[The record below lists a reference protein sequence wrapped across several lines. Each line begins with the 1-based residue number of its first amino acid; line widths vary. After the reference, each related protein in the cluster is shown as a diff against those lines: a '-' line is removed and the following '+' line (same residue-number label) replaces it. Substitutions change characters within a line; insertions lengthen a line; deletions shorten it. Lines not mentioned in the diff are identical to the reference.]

1 MAKIYTFKEHDVTV
15 SGEKHH
21 LLELCEMLRRADVEG
36 TWGDLIYKI
45 EYEFD
50 VDGIRSEDEEN
61 EPEPMPVRRETPYER
76 TRAAVYATGN
86 RWAIENFHATHG

>member
-50 VDGIRSEDEEN
+50 VDGIRSYDDEN
-61 EPEPMPVRRETPYER
+61 EPEPEPKPVKQTPQER

-86 RWAIENFHATHG
+86 RWAIENFNDTH

>member
-1 MAKIYTFKEHDVTV
+1 MAVELYTVRENDVTV

-21 LLELCEMLRRADVEG
+21 LLELAEYLRYASAEG

-50 VDGIRSEDEEN
+50 VDGIRSYSEE
-61 EPEPMPVRRETPYER
+61 
-76 TRAAVYATGN
+76 
-86 RWAIENFHATHG
+86 